1 MRPLRIAVIGAG
13 AQPGSRARQY
23 LATLACL
30 PDHYILAA
38 VCDRNAEV
46 SQWAAT
52 TYGAQAHYSDVRE
65 LFAAEQPDVVLS
77 LAPKDSHIVIALT
90 AARLGI
96 HVLTE
101 IPVAHTRRYA
111 AAIAQACH
119 DNGVLWEVA
128 EQVWL
133 WPQEQLKQRLLASG
147 QLGEVTHARLWY
159 QTGQYHGFSGVRQLI
174 GAEATRVLG
183 HSSTVASAPYTAYGG
198 ERETTVRWDSA
209 VIEFANGV
217 TCLFEKAP
225 RAFPLRTYPQGWQIE
240 GTKGVLEHTRCVLWQ
255 GAEERPYEIEEAYD
269 ERGGERVL
277 RHVRV
282 DTEPPVVWE
291 NPFQAYRIG
300 SSDDVAKAAILT
312 SFHEAITGGGGPA
325 YGVENAL
332 RDWELCLA
340 TRESADRGNTWVELP
355 LQEPTAL
362 ERQLET
368 AYVRRYGYDPIEET
382 ERLLDRTFTR
392 SAVMWPLAHW
402 L

>member
-1 MRPLRIAVIGAG
+1 MPPLRIAVIGAG
-13 AQPGSRARQY
+13 AEPGSRARQY
-23 LATLACL
+23 LATIARL

-46 SQWAAT
+46 SRQAAAI
-52 TYGAQAHYSDVRE
+52 YGAQAHYSDVRD
-65 LFAAEQPDVVLS
+65 LFAAEKPDVVLS
-77 LAPKDSHIVIALT
+77 LAPKDSHVVIAMT
-90 AARLGI
+90 AARRGI

-111 AAIAQACH
+111 AAIAQTCR

-128 EQVWL
+128 EQVWV
-133 WPQEQLKQRLLASG
+133 WPQEQLKQRLLAAGHLG
-147 QLGEVTHARLWY
+147 QVTHARLWY
-159 QTGQYHGFSGVRQLI
+159 QTGQYHGFSGVRPLI
-174 GAEATRVLG
+174 GSEATRVLG
-183 HSSTVASAPYTAYGG
+183 HSRTVPTAPYTAYGG

-209 VIEFANGV
+209 FIEFANGV

-225 RAFPLRTYPQGWQIE
+225 RPFPLRTYPQGWQIE
-240 GTKGVLEHTRCVLWQ
+240 CTEGVLEYTRCVQWQ
-255 GAEERPYEIEEAYD
+255 GAEERAYEIEEVHD

-277 RHVRV
+277 RHVQI

-291 NPFQAYRIG
+291 NPFQEYRIG
-300 SSDDVAKAAILT
+300 SPDDVAKAAILT
-312 SFHEAITGGGGPA
+312 SFHAAITGGGAPA

-340 TRESADRGNTWVELP
+340 IRESADRGNTWVELP

-382 ERLLDRTFTR
+382 EQLLDTTFTR